1 MGVVLN
7 KVLAIAS
14 IMIGDRRD
22 ELAAYQETK
31 VEVTRHTKDIL
42 CRSSYSARLADQY
55 KTYLHAQLDET
66 LEKVATNVSILD
78 TLLLLQLLQ
87 FELEAVSL
95 GAGCGFALGGHCA
108 LLRARLR

>member
-31 VEVTRHTKDIL
+31 VEVTRKTEHFL
-42 CRSSYSARLADQY
+42 SAP
-55 KTYLHAQLDET
+55 LD
-66 LEKVATNVSILD
+66 LE
-78 TLLLLQLLQ
+78 
-87 FELEAVSL
+87 
-95 GAGCGFALGGHCA
+95 
-108 LLRARLR
+108 